1 MENEIMLDDKNV
13 LAMKLL
19 HYFITEKNYNPIIL
33 QGVDNEIWLENLDA
47 DCKVIRIVS
56 GYIHN
61 DEQYDFDVF
70 KTKRIMKKI
79 KRKTFSFNMNVMSFF
94 LDMGENVTKDIN
106 ENSKLMNIKVSDESD
121 IKKSEFV
128 KKLFPD
134 ISNKLKYNED
144 GVELFAKIT
153 NDINEHNRIDAS
165 KIEDVFKD
173 KGPYITYFLIVVN
186 VLLYV
191 LPILLGY
198 YSEIFNKFCMYGP
211 SVRIG
216 EYYRLVTGAFLHAN
230 IMHLIFN
237 MYALYVIGSQI
248 ENYLGR
254 IKYIVIYLFSAV
266 MGSLFSMIFNGVTPE
281 VAVPSVGAT
290 GAIFGLMGALLYF
303 GYHYRVYLGTVLK
316 NQLIPIILLNLALG
330 FLIRDVDNFAHIGG
344 LIEGIMVTSSLG
356 VKNKSTT
363 FEKVNGTIITLIF
376 TAIIIYIAFIYS
388 VRG

>member
-94 LDMGENVTKDIN
+94 LDMGDNVTKDIN
-106 ENSKLMNIKVSDESD
+106 EDSKFMGIKVSDESD
-121 IKKSEFV
+121 INKSDIV
-128 KKLFPD
+128 NKIFPD
-134 ISNKLKYNED
+134 LSKKMVYSED
-144 GVELFAKIT
+144 GIELFAKIT
-153 NDINEHNRIDAS
+153 NDINEHNREDAS
-165 KIEDVFKD
+165 KVEEVFKD
-173 KGPYITYFLIVVN
+173 KGPYITYVLIAIN
-186 VLLYV
+186 VLLYL

-198 YSEIFNKFCMYGP
+198 YNEIVIRFCMHGP
-211 SVRIG
+211 SIRAG
-216 EYYRLVTGAFLHAN
+216 EYYRLITACFLHGN
-230 IMHLIFN
+230 IMHLFFN

-254 IKYIVIYLFSAV
+254 IKYLVIFFISGIL
-266 MGSLFSMIFNGVTPE
+266 GNLFSMIFNG
-281 VAVPSVGAT
+281 AIPSLGAS

-303 GYHYRVYLGTVLK
+303 GYHYRVYLGSVLK
-316 NQLIPIILLNLALG
+316 NQLIPIILLNLGLG
-330 FLIRDVDNFAHIGG
+330 FILQGVDNFAHIGG
-344 LIEGIMVTSSLG
+344 LIGGVMITSSLG
-356 VKNKSTT
+356 IKNKSTT
-363 FEKVNGTIITLIF
+363 FERVNGTIITLIF
-376 TAIIIYIAFIYS
+376 IAVIMYVAFVYS
-388 VRG
+388 ARG

>member
-106 ENSKLMNIKVSDESD
+106 EDNKLMGIKVSDESD
-121 IKKSEFV
+121 INKSDIV
-128 KKLFPD
+128 KKMFPD
-134 ISNKLKYNED
+134 LSKKMVYSED

-153 NDINEHNRIDAS
+153 NDINEHNRRDAD

-173 KGPYITYFLIVVN
+173 KGPYITYILMAIN
-186 VLLYV
+186 ILLYI

-198 YSEIFNKFCMYGP
+198 YNEIVTNFCMHGP
-211 SVRIG
+211 SIRSG
-216 EYYRLVTGAFLHAN
+216 EYYRLITSCFLHGN
-230 IMHLIFN
+230 IIHLFFN

-248 ENYLGR
+248 ENYFGR
-254 IKYIVIYLFSAV
+254 IKYLIIFFVSGVI
-266 MGSLFSMIFNGVTPE
+266 GNLFSMIFNGNI
-281 VAVPSVGAT
+281 PSLGAS

-303 GYHYRVYLGTVLK
+303 GYHYRVYLGSVLK
-316 NQLIPIILLNLALG
+316 NQLIPIILLNLGLG
-330 FLIRDVDNFAHIGG
+330 FILSGVDNFAHIGG
-344 LIEGIMVTSSLG
+344 LIGGVMITSSLG

-388 VRG
+388 ARG